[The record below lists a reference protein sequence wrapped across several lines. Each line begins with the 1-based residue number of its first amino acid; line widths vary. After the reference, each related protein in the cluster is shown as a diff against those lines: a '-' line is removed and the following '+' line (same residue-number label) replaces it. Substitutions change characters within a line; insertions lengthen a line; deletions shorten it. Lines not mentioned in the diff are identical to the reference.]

1 MLNREVF
8 LSILHQ
14 YPDDL
19 NLDLFASRL
28 NKQLDNYVSWN
39 PDPECKFVDAF
50 SINWKPY
57 KFYAF
62 PPFSLVSRCLQK
74 IQRDQAT
81 GILIVPLWPT
91 QAWFPLLLQMLY
103 NQPWILLPQETLLQD
118 PATNQQPHPLH
129 KKLHLM
135 VCPISGNHL
144 IASTFLQKL
153 PISSWSLGAK
163 ELRNN
168 TAHTSTNGWN
178 FVVKGRSLTIHQ
190 R

>member
-1 MLNREVF
+1 MELFAVFPALKTFCTRDNNTHTQLQLDNTTAIAYLNNMGGTKSIELNSLSITIWEWCIQRSLLVSAVYIAGKLNGDADNKSRVFNDKHEYMLNREVF

-14 YPDDL
+14 YPDL

-62 PPFSLVSRCLQK
+62 PPFSLVPRCLQK

-81 GILIVPLWPT
+81 GILIVPL
-91 QAWFPLLLQMLY
+91 
-103 NQPWILLPQETLLQD
+103 
-118 PATNQQPHPLH
+118 
-129 KKLHLM
+129 
-135 VCPISGNHL
+135 
-144 IASTFLQKL
+144 
-153 PISSWSLGAK
+153 
-163 ELRNN
+163 
-168 TAHTSTNGWN
+168 
-178 FVVKGRSLTIHQ
+178 
-190 R
+190 